1 MVNRFFAGWLVAGAV
16 TLFMAGCA
24 IVPILSVDSEPVVAS
39 RKLTAHDVEGAI
51 VRAGKGLG
59 WQMAPKG
66 SGQLEGTLFLR
77 THKAVIDIK
86 YDAETYS
93 ISYKDSTNLDY
104 DGTNINRGY
113 NRWVKS
119 LNDAIKFQFRAL

>member
-1 MVNRFFAGWLVAGAV
+1 MVNRRFAGWLVMGAV
-16 TLFMAGCA
+16 TLLMAGCA
-24 IVPILSVDSEPVVAS
+24 IVPILSVHSEPVAAS
-39 RKLTAHDVEGAI
+39 RQVTAQDVEGAI

-59 WQMAPKG
+59 WQMVAKG
-66 SGQLEGTLFLR
+66 PGQLEGTLFLR
-77 THKAVIDIK
+77 THRAVIDIK
-86 YDAETYS
+86 YDANAYS

-119 LNDAIKFQFRAL
+119 LDDAIKFQFRAL